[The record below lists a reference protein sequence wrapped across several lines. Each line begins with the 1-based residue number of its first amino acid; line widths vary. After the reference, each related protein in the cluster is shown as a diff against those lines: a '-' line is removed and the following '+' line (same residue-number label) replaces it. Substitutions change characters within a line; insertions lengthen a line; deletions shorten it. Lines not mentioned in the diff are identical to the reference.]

1 MQRNKSKYVFIL
13 HQKTRQFIKSIRQS
27 LCRIHSLKFG
37 LLTRLLLVSVKVGFE
52 SHHHNYHAIDYDVSI
67 HSYRTVEKL
76 VWDLKKNGFL
86 FACALIVSSVA
97 VVKRQN
103 LFKEETKQQQ
113 KPATIG
119 FTS

>member
-1 MQRNKSKYVFIL
+1 MQQNKSQYVFIL
-13 HQKTRQFIKSIRQS
+13 HQKDRQFIKSIQQS

-37 LLTRLLLVSVKVGFE
+37 LLTRLLLVSVKVGYE
-52 SHHHNYHAIDYDVSI
+52 SHHHNYHAINYDVSI
-67 HSYRTVEKL
+67 HSYRSVEKL
-76 VWDLKKNGFL
+76 VLDLKNGFL

-97 VVKRQN
+97 VVKRQK
-103 LFKEETKQQQ
+103 LLKEETKQ